1 MQYYGLHDVDGV
13 QLDKKLDALFQ
24 YKSNGFFVELGANDG
39 LFQSNTAFFEFSR
52 GWRGV
57 LVEPS
62 LQGYQSCQ
70 TKRSNSFS
78 FHAACVSPT
87 YAKNVIEGDFMGGP
101 MASID
106 GKRTGSSISVQVP
119 ACTLT
124 SILDA
129 ASAPTTFDLL
139 SLDTE
144 GYELSVLEG
153 LDLSRY
159 RPRYMLIEIYTW
171 DFEAICT
178 FLQTNGY
185 ELITNFSG
193 YTKEK
198 HPSWDGSHND
208 YLFRD
213 TRVV

>member
-1 MQYYGLHDVDGV
+1 
-13 QLDKKLDALFQ
+13 
-24 YKSNGFFVELGANDG
+24 
-39 LFQSNTAFFEFSR
+39 
-52 GWRGV
+52 
-57 LVEPS
+57 
-62 LQGYQSCQ
+62 
-70 TKRSNSFS
+70 
-78 FHAACVSPT
+78 
-87 YAKNVIEGDFMGGP
+87 

-106 GKRTGSSISVQVP
+106 GKRTGSSISIQVP

-171 DFEAICT
+171 DFETICT